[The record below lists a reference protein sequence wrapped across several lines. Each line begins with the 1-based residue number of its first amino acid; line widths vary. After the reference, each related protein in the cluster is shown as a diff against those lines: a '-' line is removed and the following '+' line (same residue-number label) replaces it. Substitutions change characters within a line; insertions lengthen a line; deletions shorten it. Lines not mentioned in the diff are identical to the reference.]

1 METRVEIPDT
11 FTLKRGM
18 RELFE
23 RCGPYNMH
31 LMCFCVCACVCVL
44 DSTIIYRVC
53 VGLRGSL
60 PYMSESERN
69 ERQRQWGRRENLGQ
83 IVEHADPLC
92 RNTRI
97 CILSLA
103 VDRTACVFI
112 HTQDRGF

>member
-31 LMCFCVCACVCVL
+31 LMCFCVCTCVCVL

-53 VGLRGSL
+53 VSLRGSL

-69 ERQRQWGRRENLGQ
+69 ERDIDSGGGE
-83 IVEHADPLC
+83 
-92 RNTRI
+92 RI
-97 CILSLA
+97 
-103 VDRTACVFI
+103 
-112 HTQDRGF
+112 